1 MTAPRIY
8 LIHATPVAIAPIT
21 EAFTRLWP
29 EARLAN
35 LLEDSL
41 SSDLAQAGEL
51 TPALSER
58 FLKLAT
64 YAAES
69 GADAILFTCSA
80 FGDAIDRCKRALS
93 IPVLKPNEAMIA
105 EAIQRTRKISILATF
120 EPAIAS
126 MTEEFQIYARQ
137 QGVEIEL
144 NTFVCPGAFDEL
156 RKGNTDRHDA
166 LIVNCARAPTNSELM
181 CFAQFSMTSAA
192 QQASQVSG
200 LPVLTTPD
208 SAVLK
213 LRSLLQA

>member
-29 EARLAN
+29 EAKLAN

-41 SSDLAQAGEL
+41 SSDLAEAGEL
-51 TPALSER
+51 TPALNER

-64 YAAES
+64 YAAGS

-80 FGDAIDRCKRALS
+80 FGDAIDLCKRSLS
-93 IPVLKPNEAMIA
+93 IPVLKPNEAMIE
-105 EAIQRTRKISILATF
+105 EAIQRTQRITILATF
-120 EPAIAS
+120 KPAITS
-126 MTEEFQIYARQ
+126 MTEEFQTYARQ
-137 QGVEIEL
+137 EGVGIEL
-144 NTFVCPGAFDEL
+144 HTYVCPEAFDEL
-156 RKGNTDRHDA
+156 RKGNADRHDA
-166 LIVNCARAPTNSELM
+166 LIVDSARKPTNSELL

-208 SAVLK
+208 SAVMK